1 MALILRLRQGIDIAA
16 ALWHK
21 YSRLRQ
27 GIDTAAV
34 LWHKYN
40 ELRHGIDIAG
50 CTVGCLP
57 VIGDLCY
64 YVVSLIEVLDARKW
78 LGQKEGMRH
87 EISIYRSWKYG
98 TSDDRWCAA
107 QRFIA

>member
-1 MALILRLRQGIDIAA
+1 MALILRLRHGVDIAT

-21 YSRLRQ
+21 YSDCAMALILQ
-27 GIDTAAV
+27 LHCGMLA
-34 LWHKYN
+34 
-40 ELRHGIDIAG
+40 
-50 CTVGCLP
+50 

-98 TSDDRWCAA
+98 TGDDRWCAA